1 MPAMP
6 LDAVYQPRGF
16 AMNSSLLR
24 TLRRMTLFG
33 QPDSN
38 YSNLRELRLRPQL
51 GLCTI
56 SGCRSGFVSGGG
68 SAGGWFLCPEHYL
81 RASRRSRRTHMRALF
96 WQAMIE
102 KCFSEPTLY
111 DRIVSSGQY
120 LKLCTLAE
128 DVARQVDESWRQVI
142 LEADPTAG
150 KSPATRDRRARQ
162 RRPGIS
168 ERRCRR

>member
-1 MPAMP
+1 
-6 LDAVYQPRGF
+6 
-16 AMNSSLLR
+16 MNSSLLR

-38 YSNLRELRLRPQL
+38 YSNLRELRLRLQV
-51 GLCTI
+51 GLCTV
-56 SGCRSGFVSGGG
+56 SRCQSGFVSGGG

-81 RASRRSRRTHMRALF
+81 RASRPSRRKHMRALF

-102 KCFSEPTLY
+102 KCFSEATIF

-150 KSPATRDRRARQ
+150 KSHATRDRRARQ